1 MRLWYCFF
9 FSSRRRHTRLQG
21 DWSSDVCSSDLGE
34 IEVAIR
40 RQFDGLGD
48 GLAEGDPAAQAG
60 ASLWS
65 GGVFY
70 GEIDLVDA
78 GLVLD
83 KGIADDKPA
92 CGAADAAELGCHE
105 FTAFR
110 REGVNGLAAVGDAT
124 DKEAAQK
131 AGPGELQQPRVGPAG

>member
-1 MRLWYCFF
+1 
-9 FSSRRRHTRLQG
+9 
-21 DWSSDVCSSDLGE
+21 GE
-34 IEVAIR
+34 LEVSIR
-40 RQFDGLGD
+40 RQFNGLGD

-65 GGVFY
+65 GAVLH

-92 CGAADAAELGCHE
+92 CGAADAAEFGCHE
-105 FTAFR
+105 LTAFR
-110 REGVNGLAAVGDAT
+110 REGVNGLAAVGDTT
-124 DKEAAQK
+124 DQEAAQK
-131 AGPGELQQPRVGPAG
+131 AGPGELQEPRRG